1 MAASA
6 KIIDLRN
13 LLAERFPH
21 PSCTTA
27 KRLITGLPFL
37 EESIGGGLPRGAITE
52 LISPGTSAGSASL
65 IHALIHC
72 AYRDNYFLAL
82 IDGRDSFDPCGLDN
96 TWLQHLLWVR
106 CSKASEA
113 VKAADLLLRDGN
125 FPLVIVDLVL
135 NAPEELRKIPQT
147 NWYRLQRLVEVLPTA
162 CLVLTRYEMV
172 SSAQLKLVLEN
183 SWDIQTFES
192 EDALSRLRI
201 VVKRSHLAHPRSP
214 KSAISGQLEM
224 MFATI
229 YLPNFY
235 LQAATRHQPELCEKP
250 VALIEEHERKPV
262 VIQLNEAAENAGIR
276 KGMTPSQALARSLQV
291 VIKVRAPTQEK
302 SIQEILLHY
311 AFTLSPF
318 VEDTA
323 PGVCTVQ
330 FTDCRNLSE
339 KVGRV
344 IEQLA
349 ECEIRAQAA
358 VAPTSDSS
366 FLAAHLARPVLQIE
380 NAKEFLAPLPIETL
394 AMAAT

>member
-1 MAASA
+1 
-6 KIIDLRN
+6 
-13 LLAERFPH
+13 
-21 PSCTTA
+21 
-27 KRLITGLPFL
+27 
-37 EESIGGGLPRGAITE
+37 
-52 LISPGTSAGSASL
+52 
-65 IHALIHC
+65 
-72 AYRDNYFLAL
+72 
-82 IDGRDSFDPCGLDN
+82 
-96 TWLQHLLWVR
+96 
-106 CSKASEA
+106 
-113 VKAADLLLRDGN
+113 
-125 FPLVIVDLVL
+125 
-135 NAPEELRKIPQT
+135 
-147 NWYRLQRLVEVLPTA
+147 
-162 CLVLTRYEMV
+162 
-172 SSAQLKLVLEN
+172 
-183 SWDIQTFES
+183 
-192 EDALSRLRI
+192 
-201 VVKRSHLAHPRSP
+201 
-214 KSAISGQLEM
+214 M

-276 KGMTPSQALARSLQV
+276 KRMTPSQALARSLRV

-302 SIQEILLHY
+302 SIQEMLLHY

-318 VEDTA
+318 VEDTG

-330 FTDCRNLSE
+330 FTNCGNLSE
-339 KVGRV
+339 KVFYV

-366 FLAAHLARPVLQIE
+366 FLAAHLAQGVLQIE